1 MQGSD
6 ELILL
11 AELGAA
17 FAGFLAIFL
26 IFARRDGRFSPT
38 DSLAVRSMIL
48 GSFMTLFLALAP
60 LVLAALEIE
69 PATVW
74 RVSSALTL
82 LVIVLVAVNMARAHR
97 RIPRDA
103 RGDLKTGLVVVAWTL
118 ATTVAVLSAINLLG
132 LAGSRAAGVHLA
144 SLVAIL
150 GITAVNFS
158 DIAFKRLI

>member
-1 MQGSD
+1 MRGSD

-26 IFARRDGRFSPT
+26 IFARREGRFSPT

-60 LVLAALEIE
+60 LVLAGLSIDHS
-69 PATVW
+69 TVW
-74 RVSSALTL
+74 RVAGALGL
-82 LVIVLVAVNMARAHR
+82 LVVVLVAVNMARAHR
-97 RIPRDA
+97 RIPHDA
-103 RGDLKTGLVVVAWTL
+103 RTDLKTGLVITAWTL
-118 ATTVAVLSAINLLG
+118 ATVVAVLFTVNLLG
-132 LAGSRAAGVHLA
+132 LAGSRSVGIHLT
-144 SLVAIL
+144 SLVGIL
-150 GITAVNFS
+150 GITAVNFA